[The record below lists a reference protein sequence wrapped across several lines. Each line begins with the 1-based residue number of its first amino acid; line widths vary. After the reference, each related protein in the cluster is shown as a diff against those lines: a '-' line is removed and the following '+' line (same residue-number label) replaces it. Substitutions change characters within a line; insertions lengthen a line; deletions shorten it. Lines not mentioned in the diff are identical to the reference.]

1 MSDPK
6 SRIFKRLIREYE
18 FLLEDFNDVA
28 EIHKQANV
36 EMNSE
41 LNKHMSKKEFDAEHS
56 QPEEDTEEV
65 KEPNHSDK
73 DLKKLFRKIVFI
85 CHPDK
90 AKAEADNKR
99 REELALYYEKAVIA
113 NDEYNWALMVVIAI
127 KLEIELPAEAEAQV
141 EKIQEDARL
150 LKEKIDAM
158 TQSYVWQWY
167 YAEEAK
173 RKEMVDMYL
182 NMLTQAKQAKIA
194 AAVQKEAK
202 LILGLGHPRTG
213 TGYTAKILQSWGLD
227 VGHEKM
233 GEHGTIDWSLSISD
247 KSIWQD
253 LDFNGF
259 DWQHVVYGVRNPR
272 ESIASIIDTEDLSFD
287 FRSKHAKLNRDENPI
302 VSAIKSIHYWDK
314 LIQKIDP
321 NVIFRVEDEGIDLF
335 NYLKDEGVN
344 VTWSDEFLDKKFNSR
359 EHRTLEDIIAIH
371 GMPSAKYQIMINT
384 YCRRYGYPTLF

>member
-321 NVIFRVEDEGIDLF
+321 NVIFRVEDEGVDLF
-335 NYLKDEGVN
+335 NYLKNEGVN
-344 VTWSDEFLDKKFNSR
+344 VTWSDEFLNKKYNSR

-371 GMPSAKYQIMINT
+371 GIPSGKYQIMINT
-384 YCRRYGYPTLF
+384 YCRRYGYPPLF

>member
-28 EIHKQANV
+28 EIHKQANI
-36 EMNSE
+36 EMNTE
-41 LNKHMSKKEFDAEHS
+41 LNKHRSQSEFDAEHS
-56 QPEEDTEEV
+56 EPEV
-65 KEPNHSDK
+65 KADEIEAKHNDK

-90 AKAEADNKR
+90 VKAEADTKR
-99 REELALYYEKAVIA
+99 RDDLAKYYEQAVTA
-113 NDEYNWALMVVIAI
+113 NDEGNWALMVVVAI
-127 KLEIELPAEAEAQV
+127 KLEIELPEEAEAQV

-150 LKEKIDAM
+150 LKEKIDGM

-182 NMLTQAKQAKIA
+182 NMLTRAKQTALA
-194 AAVQKEAK
+194 PVVQKESK

-227 VGHEKM
+227 VGHETM
-233 GEHGTIDWSLSISD
+233 GEHGTVDWSLSPSG

-253 LDFNGF
+253 ADFNGF
-259 DWQHVVYGVRNPR
+259 DWQHIIYCVRDPK
-272 ESIASIIDTEDLSFD
+272 ESIASIIDTEDLSFA

-302 VSAIKSIHYWDK
+302 VTAIKSIHHWDK
-314 LIQKIDP
+314 FIQKIDP
-321 NVIFRVEDEGIDLF
+321 NIIFRVEDEGIDLF
-335 NYLKDEGVN
+335 NYLKDNSVN
-344 VTWSDEFLDKKFNSR
+344 VEWSDEFLNKKYNAR

-371 GMPSAKYQIMINT
+371 GIPSGKYQIMINT
-384 YCRRYGYPTLF
+384 YCRRYGYPPLF